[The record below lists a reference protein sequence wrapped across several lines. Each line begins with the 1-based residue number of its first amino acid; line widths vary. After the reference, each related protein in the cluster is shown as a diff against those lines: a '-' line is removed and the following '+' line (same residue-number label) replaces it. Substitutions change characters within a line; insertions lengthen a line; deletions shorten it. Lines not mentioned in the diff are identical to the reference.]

1 MIKTSVFQIQIIC
14 PGCNNFHA
22 VSGISSTDVCR
33 NCGRHI
39 NASAV
44 IYDKMFPLMDKVKY
58 MNGFLSGNIEQI
70 GSQGYKL
77 VYSSA
82 QPYCEECKT
91 VLDEDFLADAVK
103 NKKPVSCPSCNH
115 KMPVREADAEIKEL
129 HPKAIGVIN
138 DSFGS
143 DYAEKNTDKE
153 SMLVFK
159 CNTCGAGLE
168 LTNKTQRTIKCNYC
182 DNENYLP
189 DAIWTKLHPNKEV
202 QPLFVLLE
210 INESDIKETVDYFI
224 RVTALRIFAKHFENF
239 IREYF
244 EKPLVNDAVLSWF
257 KFLLRAENEKQ
268 VGFNM
273 DISKI
278 QKYFY
283 ENISLGLSSHP
294 SELKKITA
302 EFGRNLPL
310 NLQQGL
316 SSDKDENVR
325 LALAKN
331 QSLEKDIIKKLQK
344 DSNPAVAEQ
353 AKKQKTGI
361 FGKLFG

>member
-1 MIKTSVFQIQIIC
+1 MLKTSVFQIQIVC
-14 PGCNNFHA
+14 PGCNSFHA
-22 VSGISSTDVCR
+22 VSGISAADVCR
-33 NCGRHI
+33 NCGKHI

-44 IYDKMFPLMDKVKY
+44 IYNKMFPLMDKVKY
-58 MNGFLSGNIEQI
+58 MNGFLSGHIEQI
-70 GSQGYKL
+70 GSEGYKL

-91 VLDEDFLADAVK
+91 ALDENFLADAVK

-129 HPKAIGVIN
+129 HPKAIGVVN
-138 DSFGS
+138 DSFGA
-143 DYAEKNTDKE
+143 DYAEKNTDKD

-202 QPLFVLLE
+202 QPLFILLDIDE
-210 INESDIKETVDYFI
+210 NDIKETVDYFI
-224 RVTALRIFAKHFENF
+224 RVTALKIFSKHFENF
-239 IREYF
+239 MREYF
-244 EKPLVNDAVLSWF
+244 EKPFVNDAVLSWF
-257 KFLLRAENEKQ
+257 KFLLSAENEKQ
-268 VGFNM
+268 IGLNM
-273 DISKI
+273 DMTKI

-283 ENISLGLSSHP
+283 ENLALGLSSHP
-294 SELKKITA
+294 AKLKIVTA
-302 EFGRNLPL
+302 EFGAGMPL
-310 NLQQGL
+310 SLQQAL
-316 SSDKDENVR
+316 SCDNDENIR

-331 QSLEKDIIKKLQK
+331 KTLDKDIIKKLQK
-344 DSNPAVAEQ
+344 DSSPLVSGQ
-353 AKKQKTGI
+353 AKKQKTG
-361 FGKLFG
+361 FLNKLFG